1 MAPKFVIARSEATW
15 QSRSTESDHRKTIGE
30 IVTAVP
36 YQPPFRGTRHCRGG
50 ACPSRCCTNDSHR
63 LSLKWQPPQTGP
75 VAALSERPV
84 GSNSTVGGRWC
95 TSRSPDVSLRGA
107 KRRGNLGKAV
117 AVSPVAF
124 PRCGRVLRDCH
135 VGRWPPRN
143 DKSGAITVLSSTCAG
158 RQHCAGP
165 GCPLPYNGGCGRQ
178 HCAGRGMPR
187 PYDWL
192 VIKRPSAAWLRTG
205 LFS

>member
-1 MAPKFVIARSEATW
+1 MLHRREVRANVKKAMAPKFVIARSEATW

-84 GSNSTVGGRWC
+84 GSNSTAGGHWC
-95 TSRSPDVSLRGA
+95 TSRAPDVSLRGA
-107 KRRGNLGKAV
+107 KRRGNLGKALPSRTSRRFV
-117 AVSPVAF
+117 VPAI
-124 PRCGRVLRDCH
+124 
-135 VGRWPPRN
+135 VGEGHAPP
-143 DKSGAITVLSSTCAG
+143 GAAPAG
-158 RQHCAGP
+158 SAGQ
-165 GCPLPYNGGCGRQ
+165 C
-178 HCAGRGMPR
+178 
-187 PYDWL
+187 
-192 VIKRPSAAWLRTG
+192 
-205 LFS
+205 